1 MAKIKDVIERVD
13 SLKPNAFSE
22 EQKVSWLAQLE
33 GKLAA
38 EVFLINA
45 AGIRNF
51 QYQYPDDMDTEL
63 LVSFPY
69 DDLYDHWLEAQI
81 DYANGEYDR
90 YQNSTAM
97 YNASYESFA
106 TWFLS
111 LYDPAQGYRRDDY
124 V

>member
-22 EQKVSWLAQLE
+22 EQKVAWLAQLE

-51 QYQYPDDMDTEL
+51 RYQYPDDMDTEL

-111 LYDPAQGYRRDDY
+111 TYDPAQGYRRDDY

>member
-22 EQKVSWLAQLE
+22 EQKVDWLAQLE

-51 QYQYPDDMDTEL
+51 RYQYPDDMDTEL

-111 LYDPAQGYRRDDY
+111 TYDPAQGYRRDEY